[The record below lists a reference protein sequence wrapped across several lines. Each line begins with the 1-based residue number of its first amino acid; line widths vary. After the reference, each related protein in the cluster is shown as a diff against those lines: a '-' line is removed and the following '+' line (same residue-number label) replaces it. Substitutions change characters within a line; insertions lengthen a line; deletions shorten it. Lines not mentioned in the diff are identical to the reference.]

1 MSHYTV
7 LVITEDGD
15 YEKALAPFDENIEVE
30 PYVSVSRA
38 QIIERYKKDC
48 ERYKDKEDKTYFM
61 EKWGG
66 FDLSNDEVVEN
77 YRKYWE
83 DDDTKFDEEGNELST
98 YNPNSKWDWYSLGG
112 RWCGSMKLKEN
123 CEGIKESEPS
133 LMSLMMEGPSAF
145 GENNR
150 TDFAQFKDVDLE
162 YPEGDDAEKLA
173 RFWEIN
179 VEGSPKTLEEEQD
192 SFYEAWYKPEYY
204 LEEYGD
210 KETYIY
216 DQTHFRTYAVLYK
229 GEWFEPGEM
238 GWFGCSSADSNGYK
252 EYREV
257 FKKII
262 SELKPDDYLAV
273 VDCHI

>member
-30 PYVSVSRA
+30 PYVKVSKA
-38 QIIERYKKDC
+38 QMAEEYKKDC
-48 ERYKDKEDKTYFM
+48 KEHKDKEDKTYFIK
-61 EKWGG
+61 KWGS
-66 FDLSNDEVVEN
+66 FDLTDEEAAKR
-77 YRKYWE
+77 YREYWE
-83 DDDTKFDEEGNELST
+83 DEYTKFDEEGNELST

-123 CEGIKESEPS
+123 CEGIRESEPS
-133 LMSLMMEGPSAF
+133 LISLMECGPAAL
-145 GENNR
+145 GENDR
-150 TDFAQFKDVDLE
+150 TDFAQFKDVDLD
-162 YPEGDDAEKLA
+162 YPEGDSAEKLA

-179 VEGSPKTLEEEQD
+179 VEGSPKTPEEEQD

-229 GEWFEPGEM
+229 GEWIEPGKM
-238 GWFGCSSADSNGYK
+238 GWFGCSSADSDGYK
-252 EYREV
+252 TYREV